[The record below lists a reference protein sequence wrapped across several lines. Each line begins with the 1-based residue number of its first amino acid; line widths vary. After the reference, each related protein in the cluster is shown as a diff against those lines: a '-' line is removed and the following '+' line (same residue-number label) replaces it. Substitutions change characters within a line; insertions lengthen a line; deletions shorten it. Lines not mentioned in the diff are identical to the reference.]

1 MMNKL
6 KVIIGLMLLTI
17 VVKAQ
22 VINQRYADSLSSL
35 LSKPAADTDRINTL
49 LRLANYNSHLR
60 NASAEQLKMAATYI
74 ETARRLNAKLK
85 KPAYTN
91 FVLFAQSGLYKG
103 SGNAT
108 AGKAL
113 LNKVID
119 SLKAAHDK
127 VLLGKAYFEMSE
139 YYTGDFLQHTM
150 LERIRYLQLA
160 ISAFEGT
167 NYLVELAR
175 CYRFLADLHQLTND
189 DAIAFKEVRTA
200 LKYYSQANFKE
211 IQGAVALLGRLY
223 YEEGDYKQALHYE
236 LTALKI
242 ATNSTQD
249 NVRLICQIN
258 NNIGFTY
265 LKLNEGEKSIP
276 YFTEALKIAE
286 SEKDNGTVYLL
297 AANIASAYL
306 KLNQPQKA
314 QYFFEDINKKYAHPT
329 DLKYEGGDYGITQ
342 TYLRIFMALKKYDRA
357 KHYCDKLIQTAKN
370 PNINLYTLSGY
381 YEAIASY
388 FIETGNYDEAL
399 GYLKKNKALVTSV
412 KDFPGMAR
420 NYTLWFSLDTARNNY
435 RSAVSNIISASHIND
450 SLFNATKSRQI
461 ALLQVEYETDKKESQ
476 IRFLN
481 QNAVIEKAKLKQAD
495 LVKNVTAGGIVL
507 LLVIAGLLYK
517 QNRLRQKSNEIVTQK
532 NELLQSLLTEKE
544 WLLKEIHH
552 RVKNNLHT
560 VICLLES
567 QAAYL
572 EEDALRAIESSQNRI
587 YAMSL
592 IHQKLYQSD
601 DIKTINMDTYLAEF
615 TQYLSDSFGSPG
627 NIRIYLAVEKI
638 KLSVAQAIPL
648 GLIIN
653 EAVTNAFKYAFP
665 KKAQGS
671 ITIELRETDKHVEM
685 VIADTGIGMSY
696 GTSGLISNSLGL
708 DLMRGLTI
716 ELNGDIRFEND
727 GGTKITVTFPLETL
741 IVSNDVQLPQH
752 LNPLEI

>member
-1 MMNKL
+1 M
-6 KVIIGLMLLTI
+6 ILLTTAA
-17 VVKAQ
+17 KAQ
-22 VINQRYADSLSSL
+22 VINQRYADSLLSL
-35 LSKPAADTDRINTL
+35 LSKPATDTDRINTL

-60 NASAEQLKMAATYI
+60 NASAAQLNSAATYI
-74 ETARRLNAKLK
+74 ERARLLNVRLK
-85 KPAYTN
+85 KPVYTN
-91 FVLFAQSGLYKG
+91 FILFAQSGLYKG
-103 SGNAT
+103 RGNAV

-113 LNKVID
+113 LTKVID
-119 SLKAAHDK
+119 TLKAAHDR

-139 YYTGDFLQHTM
+139 YYTHDFLQPTM
-150 LERIRYLQLA
+150 TERIKYLQLA
-160 ISAFEGT
+160 IGAFEGT

-189 DAIAFKEVRTA
+189 DAVAFKEVRTA

-223 YEEGDYKQALHYE
+223 YEQGDYKQALHYE

-265 LKLNEGEKSIP
+265 LKLSEGEKAIP

-297 AANIASAYL
+297 AANIVSAYL
-306 KLNQPQKA
+306 KLNEPQKA
-314 QYFFEDINKKYAHPT
+314 QYFFEDINKRYAPPA
-329 DLKYEGGDYGITQ
+329 DRKYEGGDYGITQ
-342 TYLRIFMALKKYDRA
+342 TYLRIFMALKKYDKA
-357 KHYCDKLIQTAKN
+357 KIYCDKLIQSASN

-381 YEAIASY
+381 YEAIAGY
-388 FIETGNYDEAL
+388 YIETGNYTDAL
-399 GYLKKNKALVTSV
+399 SYLKKNKALVTSV
-412 KDFPGMAR
+412 KDYPGMAR
-420 NYTLWFSLDTARNNY
+420 NYTLWFSLDTASNNY
-435 RSAVSNIISASHIND
+435 RSAVSNIVNAARIND

-476 IRFLN
+476 IRILN
-481 QNAVIEKAKLKQAD
+481 QNAAIEKAKLKQSD
-495 LVKNVTAGGIVL
+495 MVKNVTAGGIVL
-507 LLVIAGLLYK
+507 LLIIAGLLYK
-517 QNRLRQKSNEIVTQK
+517 QNRLRRKSNEVVTQK
-532 NELLQSLLTEKE
+532 NQLLQNLLTEKE

-601 DIKTINMDTYLAEF
+601 DIKTINMDTYLEEF
-615 TQYLSDSFGSPG
+615 TRYLSDSFGSPG
-627 NIRIYLAVEKI
+627 NIRIYLAVDKI
-638 KLSVAQAIPL
+638 KLAVAQAIPL

-665 KKAQGS
+665 NRAHGS
-671 ITIELRETDKHVEM
+671 ITIELMEKDECVTLI
-685 VIADTGIGMSY
+685 IADTGIGMAY
-696 GTSGLISNSLGL
+696 GTGDVIPNSLGL
-708 DLMRGLTI
+708 DLMRGLTT
-716 ELNGDIRFEND
+716 ELNGTIRFEND
-727 GGTKITVTFPLETL
+727 NGTRITVTFPLENL
-741 IVSNDVQLPQH
+741 AISDDLQLPQH